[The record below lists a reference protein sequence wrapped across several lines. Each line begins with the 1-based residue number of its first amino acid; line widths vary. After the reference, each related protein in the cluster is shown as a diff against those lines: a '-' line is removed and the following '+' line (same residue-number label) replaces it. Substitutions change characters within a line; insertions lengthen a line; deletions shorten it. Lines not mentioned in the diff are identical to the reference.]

1 MFRKRFK
8 TKNFVLSRNVTDN
21 DVLDTPCVNLGTKIA
36 NQMYSG
42 VDQSK
47 STLLTGQFDPDD
59 SFEVDA
65 ACDFKTD
72 RFGLSISEPVPSADS
87 APSE

>member
-1 MFRKRFK
+1 MFRNRFK
-8 TKNFVLSRNVTDN
+8 TKNFVLSRNATDN
-21 DVLDTPCVNLGTKIA
+21 DIIDMPCVNLGTKIA

-47 STLLTGQFDPDD
+47 STLLSGQYDSED
-59 SFEVDA
+59 SFDVDP

-72 RFGLSISEPVPSADS
+72 RFGFSISEPIPNDDPS
-87 APSE
+87 PSE